1 MDKIVIDVSFLAVV
15 LRNVGQSRS
24 ALHFPIVLDFIE
36 ITLSFF
42 CLPRMRVEAIVLEE
56 EDTIKDDR
64 HEAENELDYVEAITS
79 EQRPAQQDTINHDLH
94 HAECTTRQVEE
105 NIG

>member
-24 ALHFPIVLDFIE
+24 ALHFPVILDFIE

-42 CLPRMRVEAIVLEE
+42 CLPCMRIQAIVLEQE
-56 EDTIKDDR
+56 NTIKDDR
-64 HEAENELDYVEAITS
+64 HQAENELDYVEAVTS
-79 EQRPAQQDTINHDLH
+79 EQRPPQQDTINHDLH
-94 HAECTTRQVEE
+94 YAECTTRQ
-105 NIG
+105 I